1 MIPVLIRIK
10 GIDTTGVSRRALKE
24 ITREAHRLQALEW
37 HRQFVKL
44 HFEDPA
50 KFRYGYKRRSE
61 KYRRRKLRQGKGNTD
76 LVFSGLTR
84 EAMLRPPLVRAFPSR
99 ARVQMAGPS
108 YVAMRPRGKNKP
120 NMGEEISTVTADEVR
135 VLEKVLGGEVERG
148 IKLKLASLQSVT
160 ITIGSH

>member
-1 MIPVLIRIK
+1 
-10 GIDTTGVSRRALKE
+10 
-24 ITREAHRLQALEW
+24 
-37 HRQFVKL
+37 
-44 HFEDPA
+44 
-50 KFRYGYKRRSE
+50 
-61 KYRRRKLRQGKGNTD
+61 
-76 LVFSGLTR
+76 
-84 EAMLRPPLVRAFPSR
+84 
-99 ARVQMAGPS
+99 MAGPS